1 MTKTQFAEV
10 MAFLDS
16 EYAGIVSRMSREE
29 RQMRLDH
36 WRKEIAQLDYT
47 AVMTAIR
54 ELSRGQYMPRT
65 AEVIEKVSRQQTVS
79 KPSRKCR
86 IFRDANG
93 DEVLDLR
100 NSDGSEFM
108 TGYLR
113 YFPEWMQLKFRWMAN
128 PNAENTL
135 AWDNCIAE
143 HGG

>member
-1 MTKTQFAEV
+1 MNKQQFAEV

-36 WRKEIAQLDYT
+36 WRREIAQLDYT

-65 AEVIEKVSRQQTVS
+65 AEVIEKVQAQQTVS

-128 PNAENTL
+128 PTYENTL

>member
-1 MTKTQFAEV
+1 MNKTQFAEV

-16 EYAGIVSRMSREE
+16 EYAGIVSRMSKEE
-29 RQMRLDH
+29 KQIRLDH
-36 WRKEIAQLDYT
+36 WRKEIANLDFS
-47 AVMTAIR
+47 AVMRAIR
-54 ELSRGQYMPRT
+54 ELSKGQYMPRT
-65 AEVIEKVSRQQTVS
+65 AEVIERVNRQQTAS
-79 KPSRKCR
+79 KPSQKCR

-135 AWDNCIAE
+135 AWDNYIAE
-143 HGG
+143 YGG